1 MIHYKESCLTFPI
14 SSQYRF
20 LFYDHLCHTDNDK
33 TNDTSEIQRRI
44 LFLEKQKQNTK
55 KREKSVGGSKKE
67 IGKREKGKEIK
78 GKEERTI
85 LIS

>member
-1 MIHYKESCLTFPI
+1 M
-14 SSQYRF
+14 
-20 LFYDHLCHTDNDK
+20 
-33 TNDTSEIQRRI
+33 SEIQRRI

-55 KREKSVGGSKKE
+55 KREKSVGGSKKG